1 LPDDDDDDDE
11 EEEEEEE
18 EEFDD
23 DDDMVPSDSEEL
35 TTPSVSDAQGPEGS
49 SSSSASSIK
58 NKSGPYI
65 LPVKPISNKVGTV
78 TMNMFTDKNAS
89 SSATTS
95 TLNPDQDV
103 SSINLNLDA
112 LTSGL
117 AIKEPP
123 QLLSSVK
130 MIEAMKAKSTA
141 TVTAAEAPPTTSDQ
155 NCTVAAAAIANVSA
169 DE

>member
-1 LPDDDDDDDE
+1 LPDDDDDDN
-11 EEEEEEE
+11 EEEEE

-89 SSATTS
+89 SSTTTS
-95 TLNPDQDV
+95 ALNPDQDV
-103 SSINLNLDA
+103 STINLNLDA

-130 MIEAMKAKSTA
+130 MTEAMKAKSTA
-141 TVTAAEAPPTTSDQ
+141 TATAAPPTTSDQ
-155 NCTVAAAAIANVSA
+155 NNTIATTAIANVSA

>member
-1 LPDDDDDDDE
+1 MPDDDDDE

-18 EEFDD
+18 DEEFDD

-35 TTPSVSDAQGPEGS
+35 TTPSMSDAQGPEGS

-58 NKSGPYI
+58 NRSGPYI

-89 SSATTS
+89 SSTTS

-103 SSINLNLDA
+103 STINLNLDA

-130 MIEAMKAKSTA
+130 MTETMKAKST
-141 TVTAAEAPPTTSDQ
+141 VTATEAPPTTSDQ
-155 NCTVAAAAIANVSA
+155 NSTVATTAIANVSA

>member
-1 LPDDDDDDDE
+1 LPDDDVD
-11 EEEEEEE
+11 EEEEE

-23 DDDMVPSDSEEL
+23 DDDDDMVPSDDSEEL
-35 TTPSVSDAQGPEGS
+35 TTPSMSDAQGPEES

-58 NKSGPYI
+58 NRSGPYV

-78 TMNMFTDKNAS
+78 TMNMFTDKNTS
-89 SSATTS
+89 STTS
-95 TLNPDQDV
+95 ALHPDQDV
-103 SSINLNLDA
+103 STINLNLDA

-130 MIEAMKAKSTA
+130 MTEAMKAKSTA
-141 TVTAAEAPPTTSDQ
+141 IVTATEAPPTTSDH
-155 NCTVAAAAIANVSA
+155 NSAVAATAIANVSA